1 VVAFGLLFATLPP
14 SPDAVGVPANL
25 VWQFRLNSLTGNLL
39 VWTLLTLGLGLVWTE
54 AARSAARATGSAA
67 QNSMPLSAEIPSS

>member
-1 VVAFGLLFATLPP
+1 MTFGVLFAALPP
-14 SPDAVGVPANL
+14 SPDTVGVPANL

-39 VWTLLTLGLGLVWTE
+39 VWTLLTLGLGVVWTE
-54 AARSAARATGSAA
+54 AARQRRATERAA